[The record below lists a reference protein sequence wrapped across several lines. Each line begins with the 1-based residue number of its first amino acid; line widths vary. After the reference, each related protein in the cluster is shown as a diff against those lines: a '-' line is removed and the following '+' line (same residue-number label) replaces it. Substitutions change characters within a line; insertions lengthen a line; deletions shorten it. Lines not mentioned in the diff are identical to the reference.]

1 MLARAEQR
9 RVHGRGMRLAANHL
23 FGEHSFQFSLWGS
36 ICYSLCAIYMYF
48 IAPTLQDIMGVWRVG
63 RACDADIWTLKGKV
77 LKGKCLY
84 PCMAFV
90 KYFAFFFFLFFSCSF
105 FFLMFFFLFEF
116 FIFLCFFLFSSFY
129 FFLFF
134 FSLSFFFFSLILF
147 MQCWS

>member
-90 KYFAFFFFLFFSCSF
+90 KYFTFFFFLFFCSF
-105 FFLMFFFLFEF
+105 FFLVFFFLFEF

-134 FSLSFFFFSLILF
+134 FSLSFFFSLILF